1 MNLIKEFLAM
11 EFFMGAMQA
20 LREARVL
27 LETSLK
33 TTEIP
38 WVQESISRLIEKLK
52 ELDELVDQNFPP
64 NNENVREKLEKL
76 WKEK

>member
-1 MNLIKEFLAM
+1 MNPIKEFLAM

-38 WVQESISRLIEKLK
+38 WVQDSLTKLITKLQ
-52 ELDELVDQNFPP
+52 EFDELADKEFTP
-64 NNENVREKLEKL
+64 NNESVREQLEKL
-76 WKEK
+76 WEEK